1 MLFFSMILVIFFL
14 NIYLWF
20 RLVKM
25 ILFLFFNFIEIEF
38 VNVIVVKYNEM
49 LLKFFVKY
57 GVNL

>member
-1 MLFFSMILVIFFL
+1 
-14 NIYLWF
+14 
-20 RLVKM
+20 M
-25 ILFLFFNFIEIEF
+25 ILFLFFNFNEIEF